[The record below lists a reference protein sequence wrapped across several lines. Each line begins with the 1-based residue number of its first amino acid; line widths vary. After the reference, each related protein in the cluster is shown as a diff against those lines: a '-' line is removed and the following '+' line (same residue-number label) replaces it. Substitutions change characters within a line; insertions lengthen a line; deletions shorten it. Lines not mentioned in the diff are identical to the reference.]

1 MTALFLIGLPPL
13 TGLQATINSRR
24 MKRLFYL
31 LAALAVV
38 LTSCKEIVPIEE
50 TKTLTVTPEVLTF
63 GYEGGSQIL
72 TLTTDAG
79 SWTLSKTSDSDWCRP
94 ASTSGR
100 TSTSIN
106 VKVDANTGDERA
118 AELVF
123 SAPDCQ
129 DVTVTVTQKAGPE
142 GPDTGKIP
150 EGISVDPAEPDA
162 DASAV
167 IYFKAASSS
176 PLYGY
181 SGGVYVHIG
190 VIVDGEWQ
198 YVPADW
204 NVNLD
209 RCRMSEVSENV
220 WSLDLEPS
228 IREWFASGTTPVTRI
243 GLVIRSEDGS
253 MKGIDSDSFFNV
265 VDNKYKEEV
274 FTPDPVVEEA
284 VPSGASYGIN
294 INSDN
299 SVTFVL
305 AEQDKSGNHHKYCYI
320 VGDFN
325 DWERN
330 ASSAMKRD
338 NAKGVWWTT
347 VEGLDPDKEYR
358 FQYRAGT
365 SEGSELYLS
374 DPYTEI
380 VYDQWN
386 DQYVSSST
394 YPDMP
399 SFPEKAKALV
409 SAFKINRDTYAWK
422 HSDFKV
428 EDADDLVIYE
438 LLIRDFSASKD
449 LNGVME
455 RLDYIEG
462 LGVNA
467 IELMPIQE
475 FDGNLSWGYN
485 PNHYFALDKAYG
497 TREMYK
503 DFIDECHRRG
513 IAVIV
518 DVVYNHLTGLST
530 YAKLYYNGDKTSADN
545 PWFNVDAPHP
555 FSVFHDINHDN
566 ETISQHIKQSLGYL
580 LKEYDIDG
588 FRFDLTKG
596 FTNRSSNESSASN
609 YDASRVA
616 ILKGYYNYIMSVNN
630 DAVVIL
636 EHFCEEKEERELVQ
650 AGMKVWRNC
659 NGTYRSAVMGAQGD
673 FGGMWTG
680 SSTVPFGGYVGFM
693 ESHDEERLCF
703 GADVDASSVT
713 WGVIGLGD
721 DWNNDK
727 KMSADGPFFVVKN
740 VTVKADDRFKIRK
753 AGEWNDAYNYG
764 AATDKFRL
772 TVGEGYAMTNG
783 NGSKDMYVPAA
794 GTYDIY
800 FSHAAEMVWL
810 MEAGQRPDEPEA
822 EEGEKEAPLTVA
834 MRRAGAS
841 AAFFLTVPGPKM
853 IWQFGEIGYDYSINY
868 NDRTGEKPVVTD
880 EYMAVPERKA
890 LYDTYSDLLKFR
902 RENPRFFDSDAK
914 FEWTPSAAVKTI
926 TCTADGRTFHV
937 VGNFGT
943 SAASYTL
950 PAGSWNDY
958 INGGS
963 VSGSVTL
970 KQGEFRLLTDF

>member
-1 MTALFLIGLPPL
+1 MMRRLLFI
-13 TGLQATINSRR
+13 
-24 MKRLFYL
+24 F
-31 LAALAVV
+31 AALAAVMI
-38 LTSCKEIVPIEE
+38 SCKEIEQVDEARS
-50 TKTLTVTPEVLTF
+50 LAVTPDKLAF
-63 GYEGGSQIL
+63 KHEGGSEIL

-79 SWTLSKTSDSDWCRP
+79 SWTLSKSSDSDWCRP
-94 ASTSGR
+94 ANTSGK

-106 VKVDANTGDERA
+106 VRVDANDGEERYVD
-118 AELVF
+118 LVF
-123 SAPDCQ
+123 SAPDCK
-129 DVTVTVTQKAGPE
+129 DVTVRVTQEAGPE

-150 EGISVDPAEPDA
+150 EGIYTDPAEPDA

-167 IYFKAASSS
+167 IYFKASSS
-176 PLYGY
+176 SALYGY
-181 SGGVYVHIG
+181 SGDVYVHAG

-204 NVNLD
+204 NENLEK
-209 RCRMSEVSENV
+209 CRMTSVSPNV
-220 WSLDLEPS
+220 WSITFGPS
-228 IREWFASGTTPVTRI
+228 VREWFNSGTTPVTRI
-243 GLVIRSEDGS
+243 GLVIRNADGTK
-253 MKGIDSDSFFNV
+253 KGIDSDSFFNV
-265 VDNKYKEEV
+265 VDNKYKDEV
-274 FTPDPVVEEA
+274 FTPDPVVEET
-284 VPSGASYGIN
+284 VPAGASYGIN
-294 INSDN
+294 INPDN

-325 DWERN
+325 DWERK

-365 SEGSELYLS
+365 SDGSELYLS

-386 DQYVSSST
+386 DQYISSST
-394 YPDMP
+394 YPGLP
-399 SFPEKAKALV
+399 SFPAKAKALV
-409 SAFKINRDTYAWK
+409 SAFKINRDTYSWK

-428 EDADDLVIYE
+428 EDENDLVIYE
-438 LLIRDFSASKD
+438 LLIRDFSAGKD
-449 LNGVME
+449 LKGVME
-455 RLDYIEG
+455 RLDYIES

-566 ETISQHIKQSLGYL
+566 EIISQHIKQSLGYL

-596 FTNRSSNESSASN
+596 FTNKSSNESSASN
-609 YDASRVA
+609 YDATRVA
-616 ILKGYYNYIMSVNN
+616 ILKGYFNYIMSVKS

-659 NGTYRSAVMGAQGD
+659 NGTYRSAVMGSSGD

-693 ESHDEERLCF
+693 ESHDEERLCY
-703 GADVDASSVT
+703 GAAADASSIT

-727 KMSADGPFFVVKN
+727 KMSKDGAFFVVKN
-740 VTVKADDRFKIRK
+740 VTVKDNDRFKIRK
-753 AGEWNDAYNYG
+753 AGEWNDAFNYG
-764 AATDKFRL
+764 AANDNFKL
-772 TVGEGYAMTNG
+772 TVGKGYKMTNG
-783 NGSKDMYVPAA
+783 NSSKDMYVPAA

-800 FSHAAEMVWL
+800 FNLETETIWL
-810 MEAGQRPDEPEA
+810 MNAGERPADPEV
-822 EEGEKEAPLTVA
+822 EVGESEDPFEVA
-834 MRRAGAS
+834 MRRAGTS

-853 IWQFGEIGYDYSINY
+853 IWQFGEIGYDYSIEY
-868 NDRTGEKPVVTD
+868 NGRTGEKPVVT
-880 EYMAVPERKA
+880 EAYMAEPARKA
-890 LYDTYSDLLKFR
+890 LYDTYAGLLKFR

-914 FEWTPSAAVKTI
+914 FEWTPSASVKTI
-926 TCTADGRTFHV
+926 TCSADGKTFHV
-937 VGNFGT
+937 VGNFNT
-943 SAASYTL
+943 SAKTCTL
-950 PAGSWNDY
+950 P
-958 INGGS
+958 
-963 VSGSVTL
+963 SGTWKDWFTGETL
-970 KQGEFRLLTDF
+970 TGEVNLKGGEFKLMTDF